1 LIFEVLESEFVIALD
16 LEFFGFEVFLAFE
29 QEALGSN

>member
-16 LEFFGFEVFLAFE
+16 LEFFGFEMILALE
-29 QEALGSN
+29 LEASGSD